1 MVLSLEGLAADL
13 AHVLPLLAVRQVVLA
28 QGAGAAEHLPAEA
41 AVQER
46 VLWGAVLPLAFPR
59 APRRGPASFF
69 RLFGHLEGAQPQV

>member
-1 MVLSLEGLAADL
+1 MVLPLEGLAADL

-28 QGAGAAEHLPAEA
+28 QGVGAAEHFPAEA

-59 APRRGPASFF
+59 TPRGGPDFF
-69 RLFGHLEGAQPQV
+69 IRLFGHLEGTQPQV